1 MTVLYQ
7 HKRGKGWCIFHTQG
21 ARRKY
26 IKSALGL
33 FFLFFFKKNITA
45 EISRTHLLQLWLK
58 SVIAVKEFSEM
69 HCTPYRTN
77 TKASTLERG
86 QSNQFS
92 QVTELLWL
100 MLYNSRQNDPA
111 FNSKND
117 VKSEMEHTE
126 RGKRISRFYSI
137 A

>member
-1 MTVLYQ
+1 
-7 HKRGKGWCIFHTQG
+7 
-21 ARRKY
+21 
-26 IKSALGL
+26 
-33 FFLFFFKKNITA
+33 
-45 EISRTHLLQLWLK
+45 
-58 SVIAVKEFSEM
+58 M

>member
-1 MTVLYQ
+1 MPTQ
-7 HKRGKGWCIFHTQG
+7 QRGEGWCIFHTQG
-21 ARRKY
+21 ATKNY
-26 IKSALGL
+26 MKGAFG
-33 FFLFFFKKNITA
+33 FFFSFKKNERA
-45 EISRTHLLQLWLK
+45 EFSCTHLLQLWLK

-92 QVTELLWL
+92 EVTELLWL
-100 MLYNSRQNDPA
+100 MLYNSRQNDPT

-117 VKSEMEHTE
+117 VRSEMEHRE
-126 RGKRISRFYSI
+126 
-137 A
+137 